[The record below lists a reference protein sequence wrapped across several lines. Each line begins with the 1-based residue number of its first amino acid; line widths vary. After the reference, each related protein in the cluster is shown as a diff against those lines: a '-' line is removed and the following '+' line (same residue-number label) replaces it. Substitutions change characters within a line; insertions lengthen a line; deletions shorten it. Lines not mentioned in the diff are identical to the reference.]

1 MKQLAAC
8 LALLG
13 ILVQAK
19 VLYPQ
24 AMTVHSVDE
33 GENGNYTVTLCDS
46 GGEMYGVDTDMN
58 DLKPGEL
65 MAVIMYSGMTPNN
78 PADDEVVAM
87 RHSGFFFGEDLQWA
101 E

>member
-1 MKQLAAC
+1 MKQLAAM

-13 ILVQAK
+13 IFIQAK
-19 VLYPQ
+19 ILYPQ
-24 AMTVHSVDE
+24 AMTIHSVDE

-46 GGEMYGVDTDMN
+46 AGEMYGANTDMS
-58 DLKPGEL
+58 DLKPGEM

-87 RHSGFFFGEDLQWA
+87 RRTGFFFGEG
-101 E
+101 

>member
-8 LALLG
+8 LALLS
-13 ILVQAK
+13 IFIQAK
-19 VLYPQ
+19 ILYPQ
-24 AMTVHSVDE
+24 TMTVHSVDE

-46 GGEMYGVDTDMN
+46 AGEMYGVDTDMS

-87 RHSGFFFGEDLQWA
+87 GHSGFFFGEGQ
-101 E
+101 